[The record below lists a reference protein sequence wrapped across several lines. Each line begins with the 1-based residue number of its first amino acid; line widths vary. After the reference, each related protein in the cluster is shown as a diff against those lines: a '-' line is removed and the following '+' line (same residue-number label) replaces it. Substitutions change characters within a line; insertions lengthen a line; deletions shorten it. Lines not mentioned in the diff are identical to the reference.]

1 MSSLRIEERFPVA
14 APPEQVFAFLLDPER
29 IVACM
34 PGAALDEVESERV
47 FLGSVRVKLGAVT
60 LVYKGRLELSEVDD
74 AGHRVRAVGEGREK
88 GGAGKVKLRLDA
100 RVDGDGAG
108 GSQVTVEAEVELA
121 GRIVRFGRGMIES
134 VAKQLFGAFAEAV
147 RARLGAAAETGAGTE
162 PAAAPSAANNDA
174 APIRGLPL
182 LLRALWD
189 ALVRLFQR

>member
-1 MSSLRIEERFPVA
+1 MSSLRIEERFLVA
-14 APPEQVFAFLLDPER
+14 APPERVFAFLLDPER

-34 PGAALDEVESERV
+34 PGAALDEVESERL
-47 FLGSVRVKLGAVT
+47 FLGNVRVKLGAMT
-60 LVYKGRLELSEVDD
+60 LGYKGRLELTEVDD
-74 AGHRVRAVGEGREK
+74 AAHRVHAVGEGREK

-134 VAKQLFGAFAEAV
+134 VAKQIFGDFAEAV
-147 RARLGAAAETGAGTE
+147 RARIE
-162 PAAAPSAANNDA
+162 PAPEMGGGEADEFEDDA
-174 APIRGLPL
+174 APIRALPL
-182 LLRALWD
+182 LLRAIWD